1 MATMKRKLFGYGLVV
16 VIVAAVFWM
25 VTTIYAATFDATK
38 SYGQLLDWTMLD
50 QRDDT
55 HTEYVD
61 SAVLDSGESAD
72 SALRIVLHIDMAHQ
86 DANAAGDPAYAIIF
100 VKSGATDECWH
111 KFLTLE
117 ATGGTANAGDIDREA
132 AAAQNEIGLASTT
145 NFETGGDTY
154 FVLDVG
160 DITASCLV
168 TNTGDYDND
177 DDIVV
182 MDNLVNTYDDADYL
196 YDIVDQW
203 SIRIPEAFQIVKVL
217 FTNTDADATYAVRV
231 HYNVLTDVD
240 DS

>member
-1 MATMKRKLFGYGLVV
+1 MKKKLLWTAAITLVLY
-16 VIVAAVFWM
+16 IAV
-25 VTTIYAATFDATK
+25 TIYAATFDATK
-38 SYGQLLDWTMLD
+38 SYGTLLDWTLL
-50 QRDDT
+50 DDT
-55 HTEYVD
+55 ASTAEMVD

-72 SALRIVLHIDMAHQ
+72 SGLRIVLHIDMAHS
-86 DANAAGDPAYAIIF
+86 NTSAAGDAAYAVIF

-111 KFLTLE
+111 KFLTLP

-154 FVLDVG
+154 FCMDVG
-160 DITASCLV
+160 TLADSCLV
-168 TNTGDYDND
+168 TNSGDYDDD

-182 MDNLVNTYDDADYL
+182 MDDLVNTYDDADYL

-203 SIRIPEAFQIVKVL
+203 SVHIPEAFQIVKVV
-217 FTNTDADATYAVRV
+217 FFNTDADATYAVRV
-231 HYNVLTDVD
+231 HYNILTDVD